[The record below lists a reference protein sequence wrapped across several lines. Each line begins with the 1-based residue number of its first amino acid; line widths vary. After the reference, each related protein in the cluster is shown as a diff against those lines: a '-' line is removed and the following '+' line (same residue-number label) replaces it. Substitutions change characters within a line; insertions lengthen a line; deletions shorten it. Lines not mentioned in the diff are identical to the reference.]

1 MDPPLVTSQDKIRNE
16 HTAIDLSAIAADTS
30 ADNLGFFDSA
40 EHSNQEGDY
49 DISGTLSTANV
60 ESFDGKHYR
69 NIMRG
74 GYTSRF
80 LENRGFGW
88 LLDVD
93 DDIVDFQKPLLE
105 ELDIDLSDIY
115 YKVCCVLFPL
125 PYFRLKLCIV
135 RESPDFWGPLF
146 IVSTYA
152 LLSLYGQLSVLSWI
166 LTIWF
171 IGSFLVFFLA
181 RALGGE
187 VGYGQ
192 VLGIVGYCLIPLVV
206 VGLIISVL
214 SRFRLFSV
222 VIGCFGVLWSVYSA
236 GTLLCVEEL
245 RGKRTLLL
253 YPVFLLIIATTMILL
268 LIVMTV
274 IKICLAD
281 NQEISEC
288 TWITCLLPKVCQRI
302 NDIVSC
308 VFPNDTMETNMEI
321 SSESMLSTSSINPT
335 IKSFPSSETATKQ
348 EPFPDSVKKQVD
360 SKISEGSFAI
370 KMLPEI
376 CQLPVV
382 TGPCSKVKLLW
393 YYNFLRGRCERF
405 SFR

>member
-1 MDPPLVTSQDKIRNE
+1 MDPPLLAAQEKPRSE
-16 HTAIDLSAIAADTS
+16 HMAIDLSAITTDAA
-30 ADNLGFFDSA
+30 ANNLGFFDSTGHNT
-40 EHSNQEGDY
+40 EERDY
-49 DISGTLSTANV
+49 NLSGTMST
-60 ESFDGKHYR
+60 SIGSSDKKHYR
-69 NIMRG
+69 RAMQS

-88 LLDVD
+88 LLDID
-93 DDIVDFQKPLLE
+93 DDVADFQRPLLE

-115 YKVCCVLFPL
+115 YKVRCVLFPL

-146 IVSTYA
+146 IVSIYA

-214 SRFRLFSV
+214 SRFRLFSIA
-222 VIGCFGVLWSVYSA
+222 IGCFGVLWSVYSA

-245 RGKRTLLL
+245 CEKRTLLL
-253 YPVFLLIIATTMILL
+253 YPVFLLY
-268 LIVMTV
+268 VY
-274 IKICLAD
+274 
-281 NQEISEC
+281 
-288 TWITCLLPKVCQRI
+288 
-302 NDIVSC
+302 
-308 VFPNDTMETNMEI
+308 F
-321 SSESMLSTSSINPT
+321 
-335 IKSFPSSETATKQ
+335 
-348 EPFPDSVKKQVD
+348 
-360 SKISEGSFAI
+360 
-370 KMLPEI
+370 
-376 CQLPVV
+376 
-382 TGPCSKVKLLW
+382 
-393 YYNFLRGRCERF
+393 F
-405 SFR
+405 SLYSGV

>member
-1 MDPPLVTSQDKIRNE
+1 MDPPLSASQDKIRSE
-16 HTAIDLSAIAADTS
+16 HMAIDLSAINADT
-30 ADNLGFFDSA
+30 ATDNLGFFNSA
-40 EHSNQEGDY
+40 IHDDQRRDY
-49 DISGTLSTANV
+49 NVSGTMSTNV
-60 ESFDGKHYR
+60 ESSDEKHYR
-69 NIMRG
+69 RVMQS

-88 LLDVD
+88 LLDVND
-93 DDIVDFQKPLLE
+93 DVVDFQRPLLE
-105 ELDIDLSDIY
+105 ELDIDLADIY
-115 YKVCCVLFPL
+115 YKVRCVLFPL

-171 IGSFLVFFLA
+171 IGSFFVFFLA

-214 SRFRLFSV
+214 SRFQLFST

-245 RGKRTLLL
+245 REKRTLLL
-253 YPVFLLIIATTMILL
+253 YPVFLLY
-268 LIVMTV
+268 VY
-274 IKICLAD
+274 
-281 NQEISEC
+281 
-288 TWITCLLPKVCQRI
+288 
-302 NDIVSC
+302 
-308 VFPNDTMETNMEI
+308 F
-321 SSESMLSTSSINPT
+321 
-335 IKSFPSSETATKQ
+335 
-348 EPFPDSVKKQVD
+348 
-360 SKISEGSFAI
+360 
-370 KMLPEI
+370 
-376 CQLPVV
+376 
-382 TGPCSKVKLLW
+382 
-393 YYNFLRGRCERF
+393 F
-405 SFR
+405 SLYSGV

>member
-1 MDPPLVTSQDKIRNE
+1 MDPPLVASQDKIRNE
-16 HTAIDLSAIAADTS
+16 HTAIDLSAIAADIP

-40 EHSNQEGDY
+40 EHINQEGDY
-49 DISGTLSTANV
+49 NISGTISTANV
-60 ESFDGKHYR
+60 ESFGGTHYR
-69 NIMRG
+69 NIMQG

-93 DDIVDFQKPLLE
+93 DDIIDFQKPLLE

-214 SRFRLFSV
+214 SRFRLFCII
-222 VIGCFGVLWSVYSA
+222 IGCFGVLWSVYSA

-245 RGKRTLLL
+245 HGKRTLLL
-253 YPVFLLIIATTMILL
+253 YPVFLLYIY
-268 LIVMTV
+268 
-274 IKICLAD
+274 
-281 NQEISEC
+281 
-288 TWITCLLPKVCQRI
+288 
-302 NDIVSC
+302 
-308 VFPNDTMETNMEI
+308 F
-321 SSESMLSTSSINPT
+321 
-335 IKSFPSSETATKQ
+335 
-348 EPFPDSVKKQVD
+348 
-360 SKISEGSFAI
+360 
-370 KMLPEI
+370 
-376 CQLPVV
+376 
-382 TGPCSKVKLLW
+382 
-393 YYNFLRGRCERF
+393 F
-405 SFR
+405 SLYSGV